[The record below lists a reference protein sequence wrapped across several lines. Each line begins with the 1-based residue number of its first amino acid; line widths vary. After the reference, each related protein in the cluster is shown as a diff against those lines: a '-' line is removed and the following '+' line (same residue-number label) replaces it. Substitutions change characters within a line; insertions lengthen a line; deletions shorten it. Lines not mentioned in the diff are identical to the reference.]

1 MKDNSF
7 IIPMND
13 SVTLKVYDL
22 EVLQDGSYINFS
34 YDILHSSTD
43 NPDKPSNE
51 EIEAFLTNFFLTAIK
66 ESAMRIIKLDKQ
78 C

>member
-7 IIPMND
+7 LVPMSD
-13 SVTLKVYDL
+13 SVTLKVSDL

-43 NPDKPSNE
+43 NPDEPSHE
-51 EIEAFLTNFFLTAIK
+51 EIEAFLTDFFLSAIK
-66 ESAMRIIKLDKQ
+66 EGAMRIIKLDKQ